1 MPIFSPFT
9 THFKALY
16 GSLCKRSST
25 IRRFFCPAAAMVYA
39 DNTAGSITPETLLV
53 LPPND
58 YWAQRVKLNVKTE
71 QEAIKYGPALFD
83 VGEEY
88 GFQAQKSGES
98 LYVIV
103 AYSKT
108 MLSQKFQ
115 ETPALSVAKKL
126 TFAQWVFAD
135 ETKPIRLKNNKY
147 LTVVDGIVIEMDS
160 AYLKSDSS
168 VTIEEVLAQDHPFIK
183 TLSLDVLL
191 PTQIMP
197 KTLKMTLVILL
208 LLLANLVTQII
219 MDRQLANEAS
229 ETIQTIQESSHLSPV
244 SIEREAI
251 LASLKQKEEKQLRL
265 RQQCY
270 LLSTL
275 PLKVAQAVS
284 APPAAAAPSAVNP
297 SSAEGIVLIP
307 GSKPGDPNR
316 LLVGD
321 SVNAPN
327 TAAIGA
333 AGIQELFY
341 DGNNLKVNIDILDA
355 ENGESVKSE
364 VIKRFKSARVELRDH
379 HVEVRLK

>member
-1 MPIFSPFT
+1 MPI
-9 THFKALY
+9 
-16 GSLCKRSST
+16 
-25 IRRFFCPAAAMVYA
+25 IPAE
-39 DNTAGSITPETLLV
+39 SITPETVLV

-83 VGEEY
+83 VGDEY
-88 GFQAQKSGES
+88 GFQAQKSGENH
-98 LYVIV
+98 YVIV

-108 MLSQKFQ
+108 LLSQKLRDN
-115 ETPALSVAKKL
+115 PALSIAKKL

-135 ETKPIRLKNNKY
+135 ETKPIRLNSKKY

-168 VTIEEVLAQDHPFIK
+168 VTIDEVLTHDHPFIK

-197 KTLKMTLVILL
+197 KTLKMTLAILV
-208 LLLANLVTQII
+208 LLLANLITQII

-229 ETIQTIQESSHLSPV
+229 ETMQTLQESSHLSGV

-251 LASLKQKEEKQLRL
+251 LNSLKQKEEKQLRL

-275 PLKVAQAVS
+275 PLKVAKAV
-284 APPAAAAPSAVNP
+284 AAPAAAAAPLAVNP
-297 SSAEGIVLIP
+297 VSTEGVVLIP

-321 SVNAPN
+321 SVNAAN

-341 DGNNLKVNIDILDA
+341 DGNSLKVRIDVLDA
-355 ENGESVKSE
+355 DNGESVKSE
-364 VIKRFKSARVELRDH
+364 VIKRFKSARVELREH
-379 HVEVRLK
+379 QVEVRLK